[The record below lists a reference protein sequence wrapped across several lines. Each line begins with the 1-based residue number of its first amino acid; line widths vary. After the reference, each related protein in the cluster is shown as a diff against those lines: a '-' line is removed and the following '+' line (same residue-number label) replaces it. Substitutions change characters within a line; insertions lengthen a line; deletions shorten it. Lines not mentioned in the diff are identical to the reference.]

1 MKIVLSH
8 IVAAAENGVI
18 GSGGGLPWHLPEDLK
33 FFKEKTKGHAI
44 IMGRK
49 TFESIG
55 RPLPNRL
62 NVIVTRQRGYAPAG
76 TVVFSS
82 LPEAIAHCKA
92 NASTWGNE
100 IFIAGGG
107 EIFEQSMDLVDRIYL
122 TRIHQEIAGDTY
134 YPALPEE
141 RFNEV
146 ERRERQ
152 EPIPFTFL
160 TFERKGSSAL
170 PGPAY

>member
-1 MKIVLSH
+1 MKVVLSH

-33 FFKEKTKGHAI
+33 FFKDKTKGHAI

-62 NVIVTRQRGYAPAG
+62 NVIVTRQKGYAPDG

-92 NASTWGNE
+92 NTQTWGNE

-107 EIFEQSMDLVDRIYL
+107 EIFEQSLDLVDRIYL
-122 TRIHQEIAGDTY
+122 TRIHREIPGDTY
-134 YPALPEE
+134 YPDLPSD
-141 RFNEV
+141 RFSEV

-160 TFERKGSSAL
+160 TFERKSSPAL
-170 PGPAY
+170 